1 MTGEVL
7 AVMSDLAG
15 QGQTM
20 LVVTHSMG
28 FARRAAHAVF
38 VIAEGRIVESGPPAD
53 VLESPRHPQTQ
64 DLLRDVEAG

>member
-1 MTGEVL
+1 
-7 AVMSDLAG
+7 MSDLAQ

-38 VIAEGRIVESGPPAD
+38 VIAEGRIVESGPPGD
-53 VLESPRHPQTQ
+53 VLDAPRQPQTQ
-64 DLLRDVEAG
+64 ELLRDVESG